1 MYLGK
6 DTSSD
11 KQFQKANIE
20 LCETRDNINKYVLHI
35 FRVGL
40 DRGLHG
46 LIQTNRRALHEL

>member
-20 LCETRDNINKYVLHI
+20 LCATRDNINKYFLRI

-40 DRGLHG
+40 DRELYG
-46 LIQTNRRALHEL
+46 LIQTNTLAEHE

>member
-20 LCETRDNINKYVLHI
+20 LCATRDNINKYLLRI
-35 FRVGL
+35 FSVGL

-46 LIQTNRRALHEL
+46 LIQTNTVAVHE